1 MKKNLFVTVLLVCMA
16 LIISLTGCETKE
28 PEPEPYTKMIE
39 SINNEDLSLARKY
52 ANLVIQDFPDTDYVY
67 NAYLIKNMILCS
79 KLQLQYAKSDFLNA
93 GVDNLNTYLLKQ
105 SDIDTLGEYLEKT
118 ISRIDKLNKP
128 FNKTLKYLL
137 EHYDED
143 SGKIQLNFPEQA
155 EGDLFYAEKDL
166 QPLSFFSSVGYP
178 IPTETDMYGADTEN
192 TIKIFRQ
199 ILNGNTGDEAF
210 SYTRYFYVTST
221 VCLDETLLKN
231 VCNQIIKMT
240 ENDKYNEYRLKA
252 EEYLKENK

>member
-1 MKKNLFVTVLLVCMA
+1 
-16 LIISLTGCETKE
+16 
-28 PEPEPYTKMIE
+28 
-39 SINNEDLSLARKY
+39 
-52 ANLVIQDFPDTDYVY
+52 
-67 NAYLIKNMILCS
+67 
-79 KLQLQYAKSDFLNA
+79 
-93 GVDNLNTYLLKQ
+93 
-105 SDIDTLGEYLEKT
+105 
-118 ISRIDKLNKP
+118 
-128 FNKTLKYLL
+128 
-137 EHYDED
+137 
-143 SGKIQLNFPEQA
+143 
-155 EGDLFYAEKDL
+155 
-166 QPLSFFSSVGYP
+166 
-178 IPTETDMYGADTEN
+178 MYGADTEN